1 MKKTFITLS
10 VIMLT
15 AMSAFA
21 QGGQP
26 ESNRYIASKWG
37 QNWFIGARGGINY
50 WAGKGG
56 VQGNMPNYGGGLYL
70 GHWVNHYVGLRLN
83 YDLHQ
88 NQNVDGKFFYHNL
101 FGNVMF
107 SPIDMFRGSYDEN
120 RIYTPIIYAGAG
132 GVMNSG
138 SKMFANP
145 LHGNINREM
154 VGVAG
159 LMNVFKLG
167 RIVDLHIDFQIA
179 TQRWSID
186 QKYFSK
192 PLLHNEY
199 SAEIGLTFNLGGRS
213 YDRPYDCDEAL
224 RQNEEMIRQ
233 LRKENEELRNRP
245 AVVEHKPCDTVVKFV
260 NVEGDGQLISTPFS
274 IFFNKGSYEITS
286 KRDIVNLGEM
296 VKSAKAGDY
305 KIRLRGTCDS
315 STGSKEINQRLA
327 ENRCRRVK
335 EELVKLGMPENRI
348 VVDAAGGVSELAPPA
363 ELDRR
368 VFVELIK

>member
-1 MKKTFITLS
+1 MKKFFITVCAVLMAS
-10 VIMLT
+10 T
-15 AMSAFA
+15 AVFA
-21 QGGQP
+21 GNQP

-56 VQGNMPNYGGGLYL
+56 VQGSTPNFGGGLYL

-88 NQNVDGKFFYHNL
+88 NQNVDGEFFYHNL

-107 SPIDMFRGSYDEN
+107 SPIDMFKGEYDEN
-120 RIYTPIIYAGAG
+120 RVYTPIIYAGAG

-138 SKMFANP
+138 SKLFASP
-145 LHGNINREM
+145 FGRVNREM

-159 LMNVFKLG
+159 LMNVFKLS
-167 RIVDLHIDFQIA
+167 RIVDLHSDFQIA

-186 QKYFSK
+186 QKLYAT
-192 PLLHNEY
+192 PILHNEY
-199 SAEIGLTFNLGGRS
+199 SAQIGLTFNLGGRS
-213 YDRPYDCDEAL
+213 YERPYNCDEAL
-224 RQNEEMIRQ
+224 RQNEELIRQ
-233 LRKENEELRNRP
+233 LREENEELRNRP
-245 AVVEHKPCDTVVKFV
+245 AVVAQKPCDTIVKFV
-260 NVEGDGQLISTPFS
+260 NVEGEDQLISTPFS
-274 IFFNKGSYEITS
+274 IFFTKGSYEITS
-286 KRDIVNLGEM
+286 KRDLINLGEM

-305 KIRLRGTCDS
+305 RIRLRGTCDNG
-315 STGSKEINQRLA
+315 TGSKEINQRLA

-348 VVDAAGGVSELAPPA
+348 VVDVAGGVSELAPPA